1 MNDEEQMDTL
11 DEQPVRQALRS
22 VIDPELGLSVI
33 DLNMVRHITI
43 EDGKVSVEL
52 VLTAPGCPLAGW
64 IVQQIRGAIAGIEGV
79 QQIDVRL
86 LDELWQPPDAEDW
99 QRWIK

>member
-1 MNDEEQMDTL
+1 METLNDQT
-11 DEQPVRQALRS
+11 VRQALRN
-22 VIDPELGLSVI
+22 VIDPELGASVI
-33 DLNMVRHITI
+33 DLNMVRQITI

-64 IVQQIRGAIAGIEGV
+64 IVQQIRGAIGEIQGV

-86 LDELWQPPDAEDW
+86 LDEPWQPPDADNW
-99 QRWIK
+99 QSWLR